1 MRTTVSEIFVHGPR
15 GSRPE
20 DVKPTPMIPLH
31 AVEAVEGM
39 GIREDQRYF
48 RRVVEGA
55 DRKRQVSLIDEA
67 TISRLERQFGPIPH
81 SCVKAQIVLSGDV
94 FLPDLVDAIL
104 YFESGATIAVAK
116 VRDPCYAMDL
126 IAPGLKDA
134 MEHGQQ
140 GGLGR
145 VIASGR
151 IVVGQGV
158 TFKVP
163 SEAAP

>member
-15 GSRPE
+15 SSQPE
-20 DVKPTPMIPLH
+20 DMETTPMIPLQ

-39 GIREDQRYF
+39 GLREDQRYF
-48 RRVVEGA
+48 RRVIEGT

-81 SCVKAQIVLSGDV
+81 ACVKAQIVLSGDV
-94 FLPDLVDAIL
+94 FLPELMDATL
-104 YFESGATIAVAK
+104 YFEDGAAIVLAK

-158 TFKVP
+158 TVSVP
-163 SEAAP
+163 SGAVS